1 MSDGQRPGADPKG
14 RFWLCEALWRLGCV
28 QFGDF
33 SMGRTVRHSP
43 IYLNPKLLIAR
54 PDHLAR
60 AAAVIDDELQMAM
73 TMRNQ
78 QVARFDLIAGV
89 PMGGLHVATALSLR
103 TGTPLLYARPDDGDE
118 DEGRRPRIEGIYRPG
133 QVALV
138 VDDLAAGGGSLVET
152 VDRLRRAG
160 MVVRDAVVLVDREQ
174 GAAHRLEQ
182 TGVRLHPILTLEAL
196 LTHLNAASLIA
207 QHDFERAITYLRT
220 AGDARSEY
228 D

>member
-1 MSDGQRPGADPKG
+1 MSVGQRPGADPQG

-43 IYLNPKLLIAR
+43 VYLNPKLLIAR

-78 QVARFDLIAGV
+78 QVAPFELIAGI

-103 TGTPLLYARPDDGDE
+103 TGTPLLYTRPDSDE
-118 DEGRRPRIEGIYRPG
+118 EEGQRPRIEGVYRPG
-133 QVALV
+133 QTALL
-138 VDDLAAGGGSLVET
+138 VDDLAAGGGSLVQT
-152 VDRLRRAG
+152 TARLRRAG
-160 MVVRDAVVLVDREQ
+160 LVVRDAVVLVDREQ
-174 GAAHRLEQ
+174 GATQRLEQ

-196 LTHLNAASLIA
+196 LNYLNASALIA
-207 QHDFERAITYLRT
+207 QSDFERAIAYLRH
-220 AGDARSEY
+220 AGETRSEY